1 MKISKFTRDVTMP
14 LAVGGICA
22 MIVTRMELYKSDFYH
37 ALFVGAIVCGIGR
50 LILAVVGWI
59 PGKRTQ
65 IR

>member
-1 MKISKFTRDVTMP
+1 MP